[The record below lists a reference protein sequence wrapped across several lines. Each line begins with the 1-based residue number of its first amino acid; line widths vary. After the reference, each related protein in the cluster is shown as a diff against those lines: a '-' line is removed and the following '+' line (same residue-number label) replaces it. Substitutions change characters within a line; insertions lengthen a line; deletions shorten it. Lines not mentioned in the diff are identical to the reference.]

1 MTTDTAKHGTSGS
14 RPRLR
19 KGEGE
24 HLRREILDATRD
36 LLAEKGNLDLV
47 SIREIAARVGVSPP
61 SIYLHFEDKDHLSYA
76 VCREA
81 FESFA
86 ARLLPIFAAEGN
98 ALERL
103 RLLGTEYV
111 RWGLDNAALYPVL
124 FVGSPPESI
133 EIEEMAGD
141 PGLLV
146 LEGLVAL
153 VRSGMDDGLI
163 SRERPPEAIAWAMW
177 AGVHGAVML
186 LVSKMKW
193 MQEHLQAAGSSVLV
207 PTTDEMVAT
216 VVDAMFRAFSADQ
229 TR

>member
-1 MTTDTAKHGTSGS
+1 MKAAAAARTSPKP

-24 HLRREILDATRD
+24 QLRREILDATRD

-47 SIREIAARVGVSPP
+47 SIRDIATRVGVSSP

-81 FESFA
+81 FEGFA
-86 ARLLPIFAAEGN
+86 ARLLPIFSAEGN

-103 RLLGTEYV
+103 QRLGAEYIH
-111 RWGLDNAALYPVL
+111 WGLDNAGLYPVL
-124 FVGSPPESI
+124 FVGSPPDSI
-133 EIEEMAGD
+133 AIEEMAGD

-153 VRSGMDDGLI
+153 VRSGIEEGLI
-163 SRERPPEAIAWAMW
+163 AADRSPEEIAWAMW
-177 AGVHGAVML
+177 AGVHGTVML
-186 LVSKMKW
+186 VTSKMEW
-193 MQEHLQAAGSSVLV
+193 MQKHLEAAGSAVVV
-207 PTTDEMVAT
+207 PTTDEMVST
-216 VVDAMFRAFSADQ
+216 VVEALFRAFSAEDPG
-229 TR
+229 